1 LTGVETAR
9 QRLQLFTT
17 GVIPFHTGAVASSY
31 NQPIVRPRLRFRL
44 SPARKLVLG
53 AVLFILLPVLVLGIL
68 HFSFLTHLQAGT
80 KAALRENLQQTLQAA
95 SAQAQRDME
104 ALGTAVLLPLP
115 GEDSRA
121 KLQQRFARAL
131 REHPE
136 IQQIALLQP
145 GHGDCE
151 HCVLYLYTSTGVER
165 FDEQQMRHSMAANQV
180 FVSYHQAFMSAGSS
194 TGSKSEFLFAQH
206 ACPVCRAADKS
217 APLYIFHSTTAPLA
231 GTEHGG
237 FVAMSID
244 PGYLQRTYL
253 GRLTSNLLGR
263 SDAAQFRPV
272 IAVLDQDR
280 HAIYSSS
287 PEANY
292 AIEAS
297 FAPVFPNWRLAIG
310 YQHETLDSLAREAF
324 VRMLLITVVVV
335 MILMGGLLLMF
346 RAAARE
352 LKLAEMKSA
361 FVSNVSHEL
370 ETPLS
375 LIRLLAETLE
385 LGRVKDQQK
394 SLEYYRTIHRE
405 SCRLTQLINNILDF
419 SRIEAGRNEYR
430 LSPQDLGSTV
440 EDLLSTYQQQ
450 IQGEGFEL
458 TVKIDRPLPP
468 VLMDGDAISRAL
480 LNLVNN
486 AMKYSAETKTIAI
499 HVSCRGPMAA
509 IEVMDR
515 GIGISRADQKRIFE
529 KFYRAGSELV
539 HETKGSGLGLSLVK
553 HIVEAHH
560 GEIKVESAP
569 GKGSTF
575 TILLPVCSPTTV
587 VSGGYELAKNPDC

>member
-1 LTGVETAR
+1 VW
-9 QRLQLFTT
+9 
-17 GVIPFHTGAVASSY
+17 
-31 NQPIVRPRLRFRL
+31 PRLRFRL
-44 SPARKLVLG
+44 SATKKLVLG
-53 AVLFILLPVLVLGIL
+53 ALLFIVLPVSVLGIL
-68 HFSFLTHLQAGT
+68 HFSFLSHLQAGT

-104 ALGTAVLLPLP
+104 TLGSQVLLPLP
-115 GEDSRA
+115 EEGS
-121 KLQQRFARAL
+121 LPTLGPRFAQAL

-136 IQQIALLQP
+136 IQQIAVFQP
-145 GHGDCE
+145 GHAPHD
-151 HCVLYLYTSTGVER
+151 HCVLYLYTAAGTQQ
-165 FDEQQMRHSMAANQV
+165 FDNQQMQHNMSASQV
-180 FVSYHQAFMSAGSS
+180 LVSHHQALMATSSAAGSK
-194 TGSKSEFLFAQH
+194 GEFLFAQH
-206 ACPVCRAADKS
+206 TCPMCRGAGKP
-217 APLYIFHSTTAPLA
+217 APLYVFHSIKPF
-231 GTEHGG
+231 TEMDDGG
-237 FVAMSID
+237 FVAMTVD

-253 GRLTSNLLGR
+253 IQLSANLLGR

-272 IAVLDQDR
+272 IAVFDQEK
-280 HAIYSSS
+280 HEIYSSS
-287 PEANY
+287 PGANY
-292 AIEAS
+292 AVETS

-324 VRMLLITVVVV
+324 LRMLLITFVVLLVL
-335 MILMGGLLLMF
+335 IGGLLLMF
-346 RAAARE
+346 RSTARE

-394 SLEYYRTIHRE
+394 SLEYYRMIHSE

-419 SRIEAGRNEYR
+419 SRIEAGRNEYK
-430 LSPQDLGSTV
+430 LSPQDAGSVV
-440 EDLLSTYQQQ
+440 EDLLATYQQQ
-450 IQGEGFEL
+450 IQSEGFEL
-458 TVKIDRPLPP
+458 SVEIERPLPP
-468 VLMDGDAISRAL
+468 VMMDGEAISRAV

-486 AMKYSAETKTIAI
+486 AMKYSAETKTVTV
-499 HVSCRGPMAA
+499 HVRRQEQTVA
-509 IEVMDR
+509 IEIADH
-515 GIGISRADQKRIFE
+515 GIGISRGDLKRIFE

-560 GEIKVESAP
+560 GEIKVDSTP

-575 TILLPVCSPTTV
+575 TILLPVCAPQTV